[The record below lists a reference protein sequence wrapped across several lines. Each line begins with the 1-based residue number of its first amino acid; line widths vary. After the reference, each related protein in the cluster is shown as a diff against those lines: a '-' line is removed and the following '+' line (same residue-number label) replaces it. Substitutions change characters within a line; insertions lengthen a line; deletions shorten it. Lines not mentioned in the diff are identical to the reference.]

1 MSYSEIIIA
10 LKNTIVDKVSAIPSR
25 KSRRNDT
32 STPMQI
38 GIAAKEDGESG
49 SQEGDQ
55 RIIDLALQAV
65 YKGTGKRKWGF
76 GKGQN
81 WNEKGGKGGR
91 MEERTRGRRA
101 VGRKEEKGKREVA
114 REKPERIGRA
124 ARQDTLQLG
133 AGKGETTHFYAFDK
147 EQLPQRRTA
156 HPSLFAFS
164 DRHNQHA
171 GVGLSTQVPGDCQ
184 TAVIFS
190 GSIHPLRVTT
200 LLQRGSIALST

>member
-1 MSYSEIIIA
+1 MSHSEIIIA
-10 LKNTIVDKVSAIPSR
+10 LKNTIVDKVSAIPSS

-32 STPMQI
+32 STPMET
-38 GIAAKEDGESG
+38 GMAAKEDGERG

-55 RIIDLALQAV
+55 RIMDFALQAV
-65 YKGTGKRKWGF
+65 YKGTGK
-76 GKGQN
+76 GKGLN

-114 REKPERIGRA
+114 RETPERIGRA
-124 ARQDTLQLG
+124 ARQDTLQHR
-133 AGKGETTHFYAFDK
+133 AGKWETKHFFAFDE

-171 GVGLSTQVPGDCQ
+171 GVGLSTQLPGDCQ

-190 GSIHPLRVTT
+190 GSIHPLCVTT

>member
-1 MSYSEIIIA
+1 
-10 LKNTIVDKVSAIPSR
+10 
-25 KSRRNDT
+25 
-32 STPMQI
+32 
-38 GIAAKEDGESG
+38 
-49 SQEGDQ
+49 
-55 RIIDLALQAV
+55 
-65 YKGTGKRKWGF
+65 
-76 GKGQN
+76 
-81 WNEKGGKGGR
+81 

-101 VGRKEEKGKREVA
+101 VGRKEEKGKRKVA
-114 REKPERIGRA
+114 KENPEQVGRA

-133 AGKGETTHFYAFDK
+133 AGKGETTHFYAFDE

-190 GSIHPLRVTT
+190 GSTV
-200 LLQRGSIALST
+200 QRESDRPAKDRSGEQARLNSIQCLKTVPNTKPRSDDGETGKDQPV